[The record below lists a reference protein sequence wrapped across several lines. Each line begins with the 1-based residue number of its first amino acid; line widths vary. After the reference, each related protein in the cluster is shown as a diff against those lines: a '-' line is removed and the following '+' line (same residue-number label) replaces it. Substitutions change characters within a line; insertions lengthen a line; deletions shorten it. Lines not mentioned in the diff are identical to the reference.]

1 MRQDSNPRPSN
12 CESSLLSTR
21 PGFRPLYIIYQIHV
35 ITLKLNQMIKSGLSP
50 GDNDVDVVE
59 VKEARV
65 RDGLEGSGLEP
76 ATPAVWPSSS
86 SRN

>member
-1 MRQDSNPRPSN
+1 MHSLDSSII
-12 CESSLLSTR
+12 
-21 PGFRPLYIIYQIHV
+21 LYIIYQIHV
-35 ITLKLNQMIKSGLSP
+35 ITLKLNQMIKSGLLP
-50 GDNDVDVVE
+50 GDNDVDVVD

-76 ATPAVWPSSS
+76 ATPAEVRVWPSSS